1 MTRIAMSALGFVL
14 LVWGAVSW
22 AQPVPL
28 DFGAQ
33 RASIDQA
40 RQLAETRFKEEET
53 ACYQRFAV
61 NDCVLAA
68 RSRLRAV
75 QTEVRHRRNALN
87 DLERQN
93 KANESRARQTP

>member
-1 MTRIAMSALGFVL
+1 MTRNAMATLGLVL
-14 LVWGAVSW
+14 LAWGAVSW

-28 DFGAQ
+28 DFGVQ

-40 RQLAETRFKEEET
+40 RQLAEARFKEEEA

-68 RSRLRAV
+68 RSQLRAV
-75 QTEVRHRRNALN
+75 QTELRHRRNALN

-93 KANESRARQTP
+93 KANQSRARQTP